1 MLASENKKEF
11 PMECKQVEFMD
22 KCIIEIRDQLNT
34 VLQIIIKEK
43 KTNDLNHDTI
53 CQIFNEFSNECQ
65 KFSNEPSHLFY
76 ITQIVFSET
85 ASGLKQAKDIFINLY
100 NELYVYLPDLIN
112 DINGLRSNLY
122 DNSNRMM
129 SEIVGFINAHK
140 NIQDNYLKIKANLD
154 EAQMNKKKIDSDP
167 KYAYNISTKEKAENK
182 VIMFL
187 KEMEQIYPKI
197 QKFSDSLSEKKKR
210 FNSTMRDNLE
220 LIVTNTFKYLANLH
234 QVFFLYSKNKYD
246 QFNMLLDIFKNQNNN
261 MKSTSINLNDYSE
274 RKFGELQGIKYD
286 GIDMIDLEDELLKTN
301 PNQLMN
307 TAKSIINYTN
317 VFLLCIRYRKKV
329 MKIFK
334 KKFPN
339 FFKEIKDN
347 YEYILQEKKKLMEFV
362 SNLKLIGE
370 GTKKSWN
377 IFFSVII
384 DKEVHSEINEVF
396 KITDEI
402 ITETRTE
409 YYSFLNIWKKYEKKI
424 NEHKDNIKEL
434 DNTLFQERK
443 LKASQNLNNSNSKVG
458 EKLKNKAEKLL
469 NILKETT
476 EFLNNNIPN
485 IREKDSKLINK
496 LIDCFSNINKIYE
509 NEMNKLINMTQE
521 EIEISTSLDL
531 FDECVFLFSKYFQQF
546 NITNY
551 ESFMEKIKMK
561 ILLKTDFQKEKIGQ
575 STYEQLNDFS
585 GLNNTS
591 FFDKRDNNNSKI
603 IFNDS
608 SSSISE
614 QTKEK
619 EIMIVKDDN
628 EINTDKNI
636 ENPISPILKTKIDYN
651 STNNKTNIQQK
662 NELKNLVDNLDNQEN
677 NNSNKNNINN
687 SNNLINLTEDENNIK
702 EDELKEKEE
711 NKETLNKLKN
721 RLKEKSNSLI
731 FSLEDESIDL
741 IKQEKFENYL
751 EKKNPYQNFKEPELK
766 ELKEKAFNKTLSSKK
781 TIQNEEGETIIDSF
795 SCAYKDKILLQGK
808 LILTNKKIVFESLF
822 NPNTLFGKGGTK
834 LIIPLEKIKKVSKK
848 SNLKIFQNSIEI
860 ETDKGVLFFTS
871 FLFRNQCYNLIMEQ
885 LKNVIN
891 DKKDDEDKKEEEENN
906 LGDKNSK
913 FTKLKLKKSKQITK
927 LLQEIDFYNR
937 IDKIHNERLEL
948 FNKTYYDQKAGIFIP
963 IDKFPQKYIDNE
975 PLENCPL
982 SIVFT
987 YLWNPY
993 TPIEEYEHNK
1003 GFYESI
1009 LIDRN
1014 DIDIQFNDMKDDE
1027 NNIDNVPQYFSDN
1040 EFTLSLLSNFNKDDL
1055 DKFIKEIETWKHI
1068 YQYTYKYI
1076 HPIKKYFIGPDRVGE
1091 NDNIKI
1097 YFISP
1102 KLLVVDLLSKGS
1114 DFPYCD
1120 TFIPITQYRFETE
1133 LKFNEKKG
1141 KFEFHTTFSCYF
1153 IVHILASSMFQST
1166 LESTGYS
1173 QAHDSIKFNFF
1184 EKMKTICENQS
1195 ELFIEMFNKI
1205 SDETIQRKINQKENF
1220 IEGIDD
1226 NENDDD
1232 DFDEDDED
1240 KNEIQIVKQV
1250 VSYDIKGDPNK
1261 FKKFTK
1267 VKNAFVKYQMFFIFG
1282 FIFCLLFGLIYL
1294 GVKKGFL
1301 TWKNLNF
1308 NIVLNIFMFGVIIYL
1323 ILKNKK

>member
-140 NIQDNYLKIKANLD
+140 NIQENYLKIKANLD
-154 EAQMNKKKIDSDP
+154 EAQLNKKKIDSDP

-509 NEMNKLINMTQE
+509 NEMSKLINMTQE

-636 ENPISPILKTKIDYN
+636 ENPISPILKTKFDYN

-751 EKKNPYQNFKEPELK
+751 EKKK
-766 ELKEKAFNKTLSSKK
+766 
-781 TIQNEEGETIIDSF
+781 
-795 SCAYKDKILLQGK
+795 
-808 LILTNKKIVFESLF
+808 SL
-822 NPNTLFGKGGTK
+822 
-834 LIIPLEKIKKVSKK
+834 
-848 SNLKIFQNSIEI
+848 
-860 ETDKGVLFFTS
+860 
-871 FLFRNQCYNLIMEQ
+871 
-885 LKNVIN
+885 
-891 DKKDDEDKKEEEENN
+891 
-906 LGDKNSK
+906 SK
-913 FTKLKLKKSKQITK
+913 F
-927 LLQEIDFYNR
+927 
-937 IDKIHNERLEL
+937 
-948 FNKTYYDQKAGIFIP
+948 
-963 IDKFPQKYIDNE
+963 
-975 PLENCPL
+975 
-982 SIVFT
+982 
-987 YLWNPY
+987 
-993 TPIEEYEHNK
+993 
-1003 GFYESI
+1003 
-1009 LIDRN
+1009 
-1014 DIDIQFNDMKDDE
+1014 
-1027 NNIDNVPQYFSDN
+1027 
-1040 EFTLSLLSNFNKDDL
+1040 
-1055 DKFIKEIETWKHI
+1055 
-1068 YQYTYKYI
+1068 
-1076 HPIKKYFIGPDRVGE
+1076 
-1091 NDNIKI
+1091 
-1097 YFISP
+1097 
-1102 KLLVVDLLSKGS
+1102 
-1114 DFPYCD
+1114 
-1120 TFIPITQYRFETE
+1120 
-1133 LKFNEKKG
+1133 
-1141 KFEFHTTFSCYF
+1141 
-1153 IVHILASSMFQST
+1153 
-1166 LESTGYS
+1166 
-1173 QAHDSIKFNFF
+1173 
-1184 EKMKTICENQS
+1184 
-1195 ELFIEMFNKI
+1195 
-1205 SDETIQRKINQKENF
+1205 
-1220 IEGIDD
+1220 
-1226 NENDDD
+1226 
-1232 DFDEDDED
+1232 
-1240 KNEIQIVKQV
+1240 
-1250 VSYDIKGDPNK
+1250 
-1261 FKKFTK
+1261 
-1267 VKNAFVKYQMFFIFG
+1267 
-1282 FIFCLLFGLIYL
+1282 
-1294 GVKKGFL
+1294 
-1301 TWKNLNF
+1301 
-1308 NIVLNIFMFGVIIYL
+1308 
-1323 ILKNKK
+1323 